1 MSIEAFRNLPDID
14 FVEKDVEALLRNMVS
29 EYEEAYFNATGERKT
44 LADGDP
50 IRIWIYSQ
58 ALRLYGAYQLIDYS
72 AKQNLLKYS
81 GGSTLDHLAA
91 RVGVTRL
98 PASTA
103 VATQRFTLSATRTSP
118 VVIPG
123 GTRVSPGSNIF
134 YATTEYAEIP
144 AGQLSVDVEVRCLEP
159 GTAGNGFAPGEIN
172 VLVDPISFVASTE
185 NIDTS
190 QGGADVEDDDSLRE
204 RIFLRPE
211 SFSTAGPR
219 QAYIYFVKE
228 YSSNIADV
236 NVTSPSP
243 GVVDVRFILQN
254 GELPDSAII
263 NGVLDYLSADTRRP
277 LTDNVIAS
285 APDVVN
291 YSIDLTYYIKSSDS
305 SFASNIQA
313 AVNQAVAE
321 YVLWQKTKIG
331 RDINPS
337 ELIRRMLDAGAKRV
351 EIIEPVFTPLT
362 NVEVA
367 RAENVSVNY
376 GGLEDE

>member
-1 MSIEAFRNLPDID
+1 MS
-14 FVEKDVEALLRNMVS
+14 KDVETLLREMVS

-50 IRIWIYSQ
+50 VRIWIYAQ
-58 ALRLYGAYQLIDYS
+58 ALRLYGAYQLIDYA

-81 GGSTLDHLAA
+81 SGNFLDHLGA

-98 PASTA
+98 PASNA
-103 VATQRFTLSATRTSP
+103 VATQRFTLSAARPNP
-118 VVIPG
+118 VAIPA
-123 GTRVSPGSNIF
+123 GTRVSPGSAIF
-134 YATTEYAEIP
+134 FATTEYAEIP

-277 LTDNVIAS
+277 LTDNVIVS

-367 RAENVSVNY
+367 RAENVTVNY

>member
-1 MSIEAFRNLPDID
+1 MTGVQTCALPI
-14 FVEKDVEALLRNMVS
+14 
-29 EYEEAYFNATGERKT
+29 
-44 LADGDP
+44 
-50 IRIWIYSQ
+50 
-58 ALRLYGAYQLIDYS
+58 
-72 AKQNLLKYS
+72 
-81 GGSTLDHLAA
+81 
-91 RVGVTRL
+91 L
-98 PASTA
+98 P
-103 VATQRFTLSATRTSP
+103 Q
-118 VVIPG
+118 
-123 GTRVSPGSNIF
+123 GTRVSPGSGIF
-134 YATTEYAEIP
+134 FATTEYAEIP

-236 NVTSPSP
+236 SVTSPSP

>member
-1 MSIEAFRNLPDID
+1 MSIEAFRNLPDIN
-14 FVEKDVEALLRNMVS
+14 FVNKDVETLLSEMVS

-50 IRIWIYSQ
+50 IRIWIYAQ

-81 GGSTLDHLAA
+81 SGNILDHLGA
-91 RVGVTRL
+91 RVGVIRL
-98 PASTA
+98 PASAA
-103 VATQRFTLSATRTSP
+103 VATQKFTLSSVRPNP
-118 VVIPG
+118 VAIPL
-123 GTRVSPGSNIF
+123 GTRVSAGNVF
-134 YATTEYAEIP
+134 FATLEYAEIP
-144 AGQLSVDVEVRCLEP
+144 AGELSIETEVRCLDP
-159 GTAGNGFAPGEIN
+159 GTIGNGFAPGEIN
-172 VLVDPISFVASTE
+172 TLVDPIPFVESTE

-190 QGGADVEDDDSLRE
+190 QGGADVEDDNSLRE

-228 YSSNIADV
+228 FSSNIADV
-236 NVTSPSP
+236 NVVSPSP
-243 GVVDVRFILQN
+243 GVVDIRFILQN

-263 NGVLDYLSADTRRP
+263 NGVLDYLSADIRRP
-277 LTDNVIAS
+277 LTDNVTAN

-291 YSIDLTYYIKSSDS
+291 YDIDLTYYIKSSDS
-305 SFASNIQA
+305 SFTSNIQA

-337 ELIRRMLDAGAKRV
+337 ELICRILSAGAKRV
-351 EIIEPVFTPLT
+351 EIVEPEFIPLT
-362 NVEVA
+362 DIQVAHAVNVT
-367 RAENVSVNY
+367 VNY